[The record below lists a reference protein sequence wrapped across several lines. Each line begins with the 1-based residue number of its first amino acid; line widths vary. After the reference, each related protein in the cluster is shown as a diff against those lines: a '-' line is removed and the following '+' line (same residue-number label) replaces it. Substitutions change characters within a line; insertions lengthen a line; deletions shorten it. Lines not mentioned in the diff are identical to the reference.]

1 MVIPLVPKEVSR
13 LPSALNLARA
23 SFEVTADV
31 LRGGH
36 SNHYDLPIRLEGD
49 DGVESLVE
57 KLCNGVTTDAKTRV

>member
-1 MVIPLVPKEVSR
+1 MVIPLVPKEGSR
-13 LPSALNLARA
+13 LPSALNLAREIRSYCRRFA
-23 SFEVTADV
+23 
-31 LRGGH
+31 GGH